1 MILMAVTSK
10 PFGETAEGSVECW
23 SVDNGCGLKAEI
35 LTYGG
40 IIKNLYVKDKN
51 GEYVDVVL
59 GRDTVEEYLTNDGY
73 YGAAIGRHANRI
85 AKGEFEL
92 NGEKYHVGANE
103 GENSLHGGAVGFDK
117 KIWTAAPIENAEGS
131 GVVLTLV
138 SEDMEEGF
146 PGKLE
151 VNMTYMLTKE
161 NSLKITYRA
170 VSDKDTVVNLTN
182 HSYFNL
188 AGHASGDVHDQIL
201 QINSSFYTPN
211 DSECMPTG
219 EVLSVMG
226 TPFDFRAPKP
236 IGQDIDADFEQ
247 ISMFGGYDHN
257 FAIDGRGFRLAATA
271 SCPTTGITMQV
282 FTNKPA
288 MQLYTGNGID
298 TERVCKD
305 GAKYPV
311 HGAFC
316 LETQFFPNAMSF
328 SHYPSPIL
336 AAGVQYKYIT
346 EYKFI

>member
-1 MILMAVTSK
+1 MASEVRI
-10 PFGETAEGSVECW
+10 FGSLPEGDVECRTI
-23 SVDNGCGLKAEI
+23 DNGCGLKADI
-35 LTYGG
+35 LSYGG
-40 IIKNLYVKDKN
+40 IIKSLYVKDKN

-59 GRDTVEEYLTNDGY
+59 GRDTLEEYLQNDGY

-85 AKGEFEL
+85 AGGCFVLDGK
-92 NGEKYHVGANE
+92 KYNVGINE
-103 GENSLHGGAVGFDK
+103 GKNSLHGGANGFDK
-117 KIWTAAPIENAEGS
+117 KLWHAEPVENAEGS
-131 GVVLTLV
+131 GLVLTLV

-188 AGHASGDVHDQIL
+188 AGHASGNVHNQIL

-211 DSECMPTG
+211 DDECMPTG

-236 IGQDIDADFEQ
+236 IGQDIDADFDQ
-247 ISMFGGYDHN
+247 IQKFGGYDHN

-271 SCPTTGITMQV
+271 SCPETGITMQT

-298 TERVCKD
+298 AERVCKD

-336 AAGVQYKYIT
+336 RAGVQYKYIT

>member
-1 MILMAVTSK
+1 MAVTSK
-10 PFGETAEGSVECW
+10 KFGTLPTGSVDCYTL
-23 SVDNGCGLKAEI
+23 DNGCGLRAEV

-51 GEYVDVVL
+51 GVATDVVL
-59 GRDTVEEYLTNDGY
+59 GRDTLEEYLKNDGY
-73 YGAAIGRHANRI
+73 FGAAIGRHANRI
-85 AKGEFEL
+85 SNAEFEL
-92 NGEKYHVGANE
+92 NGKKYRVGVNE
-103 GENSLHGGAVGFDK
+103 GKNSLHGGMVGFDK
-117 KIWTAAPIENAEGS
+117 RIWKAEPIENAEGT
-131 GVVLTLV
+131 GLFMTLV

-151 VNMTYMLTKE
+151 VHMTYMLTKE

-188 AGHASGDVHDQIL
+188 AGHASGDVHEQLL

-211 DSECMPTG
+211 DDECMPTG

-236 IGQDIDADFEQ
+236 IGQDISSDFDQ
-247 ISMFGGYDHN
+247 IAKFGGYDHN
-257 FAIDGRGFRLAATA
+257 FAIDGRGFRLAAVA
-271 SCPTTGITMQV
+271 SCPSNGITMQTY
-282 FTNKPA
+282 TNKPA

-298 TERVCKD
+298 TERVCKE

-316 LETQFFPNAMSF
+316 LETQFFPNSMRFA
-328 SHYPSPIL
+328 HYPSPIL
-336 AAGVQYKYIT
+336 KAGVQYKYIT